1 MLWIRVVFD
10 DTLTMLEDRKG
21 EEERER
27 RIREV
32 SRVMRCISSSDDV
45 DGT

>member
-1 MLWIRVVFD
+1 MFD
-10 DTLTMLEDRKG
+10 DTLTMLEDREG